1 MSPVS
6 RYGRLYSRGSYY
18 DRARTIIAVVL
29 VVLYL
34 LAKFAIPGLA
44 ALFAGMNVPF
54 LVVVFLLFLGWPQG
68 AMQDK
73 RIAVGVMAVFLLLLA
88 LHII

>member
-6 RYGRLYSRGSYY
+6 RYGRLYSRGAYS
-18 DRARTIIAVVL
+18 DRLRTIIAVAL

-34 LAKFAIPGLA
+34 LAKFAIPGLTG
-44 ALFAGMNVPF
+44 LFTGVSVPF
-54 LVVVFLLFLGWPQG
+54 LVLLFLLFLGWPEG

-73 RIAVGVMAVFLLLLA
+73 RTAVGVMAVFLVLLA
-88 LHII
+88 LHIL